1 MQWKYATKPE
11 DGMRNQDIVRENDL
25 CWAEQTLSPYSWAVL
40 TNPQKSHK
48 LVWEKL
54 FLLAEFWFCVFSLR
68 KVKPTQWPTQLPVFG
83 ISLSLVISPGEWVN
97 VPVSVTYRV
106 LLSIILEG
114 RDLISISL
122 IMLFKHVTWIFFHL
136 SYVSSFVKTQISL
149 FFLLFSP
156 FPLLRLH
163 WARQQNAKTW
173 NWKDCLWSYKK
184 GIL

>member
-1 MQWKYATKPE
+1 MKICNKARRWNEKSRHSWRKWL
-11 DGMRNQDIVRENDL
+11 V
-25 CWAEQTLSPYSWAVL
+25 LSRANLFSL
-40 TNPQKSHK
+40 LLSCTDKPQKSHK

-54 FLLAEFWFCVFSLR
+54 FLLAEFWFCVFSLW

-106 LLSIILEG
+106 LLSIIIDG

-156 FPLLRLH
+156 FPLLRLY